1 MHYEDNWRT
10 RGSRTSGLT
19 MERHDRPAESPNSGF
34 APRLHEPLSREF
46 RASERHPDATRGK
59 ASGQIPGDNNS
70 QNQPAATGNEAE
82 RKGLSYSDER
92 ESPTFS
98 EGLIGEA
105 ILRFSTYM
113 REQRE
118 RHRPQ
123 ARPLTHWESALF
135 GRFFSPE
142 LLLQVRVLALSGRRL
157 SNPTFYE
164 EARTLGLVN
173 LPDLAHKASAT
184 FFDVLVFN
192 EQITD
197 RKMFHALVHA
207 AQAHVLGPRFFAELF
222 VRGVLRA
229 RSYSLAPT
237 QAQAYELDARFAAN
251 PELAFS
257 VEAEIRS
264 WMDEARY

>member
-1 MHYEDNWRT
+1 MLYEDNWRI

-19 MERHDRPAESPNSGF
+19 MERRDRSTEPQDTGF
-34 APRLHEPLSREF
+34 APRLHEPLSREI
-46 RASERHPDATRGK
+46 RASERHPGVTRGK
-59 ASGQIPGDNNS
+59 ASEQPPGDDNS
-70 QNQPAATGNEAE
+70 QNAPTGTGNEAD
-82 RKGLSYSDER
+82 RNGSFYSDER
-92 ESPTFS
+92 NSPTFS
-98 EGLIGEA
+98 EELIGQA
-105 ILRFSTYM
+105 ISRFSSYM
-113 REQRE
+113 REERE
-118 RHRPQ
+118 RYRPQ
-123 ARPLTHWESALF
+123 ARPLTQWECAVF

-142 LLLQVRVLALSGRRL
+142 LLLQARVLALSGCRL

-164 EARTLGLVN
+164 EARTLGVTN

-207 AQAHVLGPRFFAELF
+207 AQAHVLGLRFFAELF

-229 RSYSLAPT
+229 RSYSLAPM
-237 QAQAYELDARFAAN
+237 QAQAYALDARFAAD
-251 PELAFS
+251 PELTFS
-257 VEAEIRS
+257 VEAEIRN